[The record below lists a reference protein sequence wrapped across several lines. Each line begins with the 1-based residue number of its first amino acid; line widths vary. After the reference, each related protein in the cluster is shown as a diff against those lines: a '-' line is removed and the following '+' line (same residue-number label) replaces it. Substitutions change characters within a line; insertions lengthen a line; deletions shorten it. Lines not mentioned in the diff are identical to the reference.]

1 VYKKKTISQLKKKI
15 SAPVLLLLYINDM
28 INMTNFLSSL
38 FADDIGLFLSNSS
51 FFQGCIKFVPPPP
64 GGKEIKNP
72 RGGKGRK
79 SGAIY
84 FSEEKNMKI
93 DEKIVF

>member
-1 VYKKKTISQLKKKI
+1 MYKKKTISQLKKKI

-51 FFQGCIKFVPPPP
+51 FFSGVYKIRSPTPWGERNQKTQEEGRE
-64 GGKEIKNP
+64 GKAAPSIFQK
-72 RGGKGRK
+72 K
-79 SGAIY
+79 
-84 FSEEKNMKI
+84 KI
-93 DEKIVF
+93 